1 MALPT
6 CLIMMAAL
14 ALVSLVVMA
23 LFPHWNSEMA
33 AGFIHALSGA
43 MAVLALWWGRRATQQ
58 GNTGDGTL
66 AGLLL
71 GSAATFIVPVIGAQT
86 PCDLSL

>member
-1 MALPT
+1 MALRT

-33 AGFIHALSGA
+33 AGFVYALSGA
-43 MAVLALWWGRRATQQ
+43 V
-58 GNTGDGTL
+58 

-71 GSAATFIVPVIGAQT
+71 GAAATFIVPVIGAQT
-86 PCDLSL
+86 PRDMSL

>member
-1 MALPT
+1 MALRT

-33 AGFIHALSGA
+33 AGFVYALSGA
-43 MAVLALWWGRRATQQ
+43 MAALALWWGRRATRQ
-58 GNTGDGTL
+58 GNSHDGAL
-66 AGLLL
+66 VGLLL
-71 GSAATFIVPVIGAQT
+71 GAAATFIVPVIGAQT
-86 PCDLSL
+86 PRGLSL

>member
-1 MALPT
+1 MALRT

-43 MAVLALWWGRRATQQ
+43 VAVLALWWGRRATQQ

-71 GSAATFIVPVIGAQT
+71 GAAATFIVPVIGAQN
-86 PCDLSL
+86 PRDLSY